1 VPVASR
7 QPPDATRLATMRAM
21 ATDSPTPSDAAYS
34 IIGQYY
40 DLIFPAETAST
51 LNLALRALLPRSGT
65 VVEIG
70 PGTGLFTAV
79 ILDVLDG
86 GGEVFAVEP
95 SSTMRAALITRLA
108 ALPRASD
115 KITVLADDALSMRIE
130 SGADAVVALNVIT
143 HFSPMDR
150 SRLWGVVAQTLVS
163 GGLLVVDSQFQQ
175 VPSRVPPTVVPGRSL
190 GRRYYDTV
198 MRAEILDEE
207 RARWT
212 MTYRIHEGDRIV
224 REDVAESD
232 AYVVSDATLESELAA
247 AGFEP
252 VTNRP
257 PGVLAWRLS

>member
-1 VPVASR
+1 MTTAS
-7 QPPDATRLATMRAM
+7 P
-21 ATDSPTPSDAAYS
+21 PSDAAYS
-34 IIGQYY
+34 VNAQYY
-40 DLIFPAETAST
+40 DLIFPAETASM
-51 LNLALRALLPRSGT
+51 LSHALRELLPRAGT

-70 PGTGLFTAV
+70 AGTGQFTAV
-79 ILDVLDG
+79 ILDILDG

-108 ALPRASD
+108 TLPSASD
-115 KITVLADDALSMRIE
+115 RITVLTEDALSMRIE
-130 SGADAVVALNVIT
+130 TTAGAVVALNVIT
-143 HFSPMDR
+143 HFRPADR
-150 SRLWGVVAQTLVS
+150 LRLWGVVARTLEP
-163 GGLLVVDSQFQQ
+163 GGLLVIDSQFQQ
-175 VPSRVPPTVVPGRSL
+175 APSLVPPTVMPGRSL

-198 MRAEILDEE
+198 MRAEILDEGSV
-207 RARWT
+207 RWT
-212 MTYRIHEGDRIV
+212 MTYRTHEGDRIV